1 MPNVSST
8 PPAPERARSARRLV
22 HVCALGA
29 AALIAWAALA
39 PLDIVSTA
47 PGEIAPSSQLKKVQ
61 HLEGGVIAEILVREG
76 DRVAPDQALVVLEG
90 AAPSADASELRTH
103 IAGLRVEAARL
114 EAEAEGRERL
124 DFPEDLAR
132 AYPQHVAQ
140 ARALFGSRRQN
151 LAATTQAQREVVAQR
166 EQTIRELTARIA
178 NTRTALKLQSEQVR
192 ISENLLKEE
201 ITSRLQHLGLMREET
216 GLKSRVE
223 EDIAAIARTQA
234 SIGEARAQLAAM
246 INAYR
251 QEVATQLAAV
261 RRDLAEKTQRMAKYA
276 DSLRRI
282 TLRAPAAGTVKT
294 LTASTRG
301 GVVQPGQ
308 VVLEIVPEG
317 DELLAEVRL
326 PVRDVGYVRPGQS
339 AFLRLASAD
348 AARFGNLAGRVAHVS
363 PDSSPG
369 APGEGAHY
377 RVRIETG
384 ADRFRNGTL
393 EYRLIPGVAVQ
404 ASILIGRRSVLD
416 YLLAP
421 FLAGAGM
428 ALREP

>member
-1 MPNVSST
+1 MS
-8 PPAPERARSARRLV
+8 ERARPARRLV
-22 HVCALGA
+22 QVCAFGA

-47 PGEIAPSSQLKKVQ
+47 PGEIVPFSQMKKVQ

-76 DRVAPDQALVVLEG
+76 DRVAPEQALVVLEG
-90 AAPSADASELRTH
+90 AAPSADSSELRTH
-103 IAGLRVEAARL
+103 IAGLRIEAARL

-132 AYPQHVAQ
+132 GYPQNAAQ
-140 ARALFGSRRQN
+140 ARTLFASRRQS
-151 LAATTQAQREVVAQR
+151 LAATSQAQREVVAQR
-166 EQTIRELTARIA
+166 EQTVRELSARIL
-178 NTRTALKLQSEQVR
+178 NTRNALKLQAERVH
-192 ISENLLKEE
+192 ISEALLKEE
-201 ITSRLQHLGLMREET
+201 ITSRLQHLDMLREQN

-223 EDIAAIARTQA
+223 EDTAALARTQA
-234 SIGEARAQLAAM
+234 SIAEARAQLAAL

-251 QEVATQLAAV
+251 QEVATQLAAT

-294 LTASTRG
+294 LSVSNRG

-308 VVLEIVPEG
+308 VVVEIVPEG

-326 PVRDVGYVRPGQS
+326 PVRDIGYVRPGQP
-339 AFLRLASAD
+339 AFLRLASAE
-348 AARFGNLAGRVAHVS
+348 AARFGNLAGRVVHVS
-363 PDSSPG
+363 PDSSAG
-369 APGEGAHY
+369 TAGEGAHY
-377 RVRIETG
+377 RVRIQTA
-384 ADRFRNGTL
+384 ADRFGNGGL

-404 ASILIGRRSVLD
+404 SSILIGRRSVLD

-421 FLAGAGM
+421 FLAGAGT